1 MSLSKGES
9 LEGKCSDWKAW
20 LDRMPGSEPT
30 LRVTGKCVF
39 PTAGYSV
46 KLEPVEIGTNPPGM
60 LQLNRIVD
68 FDSPESPV
76 PQVVTEVEVRYSE
89 DTNAAYTE
97 VNILPDELKISVEQ
111 LEQPN

>member
-1 MSLSKGES
+1 
-9 LEGKCSDWKAW
+9 
-20 LDRMPGSEPT
+20 MPGSEPT
-30 LRVTGKCVF
+30 LHVTGKCVF

-46 KLEPVEIGTNPPGM
+46 KLEPVEIGTNPPGR

-68 FDSPESPV
+68 SPDELI
-76 PQVVTEVEVRYSE
+76 PQVVTEVELHYSE

-97 VNILPDELKISVEQ
+97 VNIVPDDLTIFVKQ

>member
-1 MSLSKGES
+1 
-9 LEGKCSDWKAW
+9 
-20 LDRMPGSEPT
+20 MPGSEPT
-30 LRVTGKCVF
+30 LHVTGKCVF

-46 KLEPVEIGTNPPGM
+46 KLESVEIGTNPPQM

-68 FDSPESPV
+68 SPEGLV
-76 PQVVTEVEVRYSE
+76 PQVVTEVEVYYSE

-97 VNILPDELKISVEQ
+97 VNILPDELTIPVEQ